1 MSMNA
6 IWLLLPVTAIGIW
19 LFTSIYERQDTR
31 IDTERAKVELR
42 QAEHD
47 ERFANAWNGQP
58 LGNGVTELE
67 AKREKVK
74 QAEEREEAAR
84 QANDDALKDIQTR
97 LKQQEQ

>member
-47 ERFANAWNGQP
+47 ERFANAWNGQQ
-58 LGNGVTELE
+58 LSGVTELE

-84 QANDDALKDIQTR
+84 QANANALKDIQTR